1 MYSQLATCY
10 KPVSNLNFIQREYQE
25 GKFRNL
31 MDFLVYLSRL
41 FKISKETEINKV
53 NDRSIKLNS
62 KIGDYIKLKKKQEK

>member
-1 MYSQLATCY
+1 
-10 KPVSNLNFIQREYQE
+10 
-25 GKFRNL
+25 

-62 KIGDYIKLKKKQEK
+62 KIGDYIKLKKK